1 MRKYETIFV
10 IDSLLK
16 SDEIDSII
24 NKYERFI
31 SANGGQIDATE
42 RWGKKR
48 LAYEIKKRQYGYY
61 VLIRFDGPPTMIKQ
75 LEREY
80 RLNESLLRFKTL
92 AMPKA
97 ALKHLAETTPET
109 PADSKATPEPKT
121 ADATPKAEATPEA
134 EATPDTE
141 ETPTPATE
149 QEQVPGEEG
158 PAEAV
163 QTETEANVEA
173 PVAEEETNAAPE
185 TTIETAPEVEVQED
199 SEAEK
204 K

>member
-16 SDEIDSII
+16 SEEIDNII

-31 SANGGQIDATE
+31 SANGGKIAAIE

-61 VLIRFDGPPTMIKQ
+61 VLIRFDGPPTMIKP

-92 AMPKA
+92 VMPKA
-97 ALKHLAETTPET
+97 ALKHLAATLDE
-109 PADSKATPEPKT
+109 SKATTEPDTEK
-121 ADATPKAEATPEA
+121 ATPEA
-134 EATPDTE
+134 EKTPPPTE
-141 ETPTPATE
+141 AAPEAE
-149 QEQVPGEEG
+149 QEQAPGEEE
-158 PAEAV
+158 PAEA
-163 QTETEANVEA
+163 EKSEPEAIEEA
-173 PVAEEETNAAPE
+173 PVAEEETIGAPE
-185 TTIETAPEVEVQED
+185 ENENADKVEVQEQP
-199 SEAEK
+199 EAEEK
-204 K
+204 EEK